1 MSGDYGYIE
10 DRSPASVTFVITR
23 DREGKIIMLRVCSE
37 TPTQPIMAPDDANP
51 LFAERSGKQYFNCP
65 PAQVNKKL
73 GMWYEVDCD
82 SCIISAE
89 DSSIIWLV
97 SLLFSAQDQ
106 VRVMQLLADPNTTGA
121 HTVDVDLVFEDN
133 MKKLIGWL
141 HMTGPAIMR
150 TL

>member
-10 DRSPASVTFVITR
+10 DRSPAIVMFVITR

-51 LFAERSGKQYFNCP
+51 LFAKRSGKQCFNCP
-65 PAQVNKKL
+65 PAQVNSKF
-73 GMWYEVDCD
+73 GTWYEVNYD

-106 VRVMQLLADPNTTGA
+106 MRVMQLLADPNITGA
-121 HTVDVDLVFEDN
+121 HTMDVDSVFEDN
-133 MKKLIGWL
+133 MKKLMGWL
-141 HMTGPAIMR
+141 HMMGPAIAH